1 LEIYGEEQEELQLT
15 VCKCTEYMQ
24 TLLQVGTNS
33 CNAFTLSV
41 ILTLRSCIQK
51 TYDQKLVKNLYQ
63 YRNSYRNVEKKLSI
77 TNYLFC
83 NLNMERFSKKPHE
96 YSYTDSINRNIEQIE
111 IKFIPSQQYCVD
123 PWLAPVLLAPL
134 AVCQAVVVQLKLLL
148 DLDGY

>member
-1 LEIYGEEQEELQLT
+1 
-15 VCKCTEYMQ
+15 
-24 TLLQVGTNS
+24 VGTNS

-51 TYDQKLVKNLYQ
+51 TYDQKLVKDLYH

-83 NLNMERFSKKPHE
+83 NLNMETFSKKPHE

-123 PWLAPVLLAPL
+123 PWLGPVLLAPL

-148 DLDGY
+148 GLDGY

>member
-1 LEIYGEEQEELQLT
+1 
-15 VCKCTEYMQ
+15 MQ